1 MAALVLET
9 DENPVVKLPEQTN
22 HMNRQPPLVDNV
34 PPLGVF
40 FQPPTVSFLGCEPT
54 LTDSDVPEPSQCS
67 VVAPLPKLIV
77 RLPKLAEPQPAN
89 TAGLVRS
96 TQTQRDDAV
105 GNLIF

>member
-1 MAALVLET
+1 VAALVLET